1 MTTAEQLKTLIEK
14 LVPLEAQLKGASG
27 SRPAGESGFSPGQVT
42 VNVQRERRLR
52 TFMGVRDDDLI
63 EDWIL
68 AAKQVI
74 SSQSE
79 ADTVDFLLYH
89 LEGAAKEEL

>member
-1 MTTAEQLKTLIEK
+1 
-14 LVPLEAQLKGASG
+14 
-27 SRPAGESGFSPGQVT
+27 
-42 VNVQRERRLR
+42 
-52 TFMGVRDDDLI
+52 MGVRDDDLI